1 MQKGERSLVL
11 TRVEVQQKNIDWA
24 FGKTDLSQ
32 AKQDQLRATF
42 NWLQESDRNYLNPT
56 VKQLGNCAS
65 RMHVPFGNL
74 LLRKIPETEPIQL
87 AFRTKANVPAQVS
100 LNTRAVI
107 YEMLRKQAWFKTE
120 SGYAASEL
128 SLIGVAASPRYSVDD
143 VVTKV
148 RSLLTLRHFGSAREL
163 FNDLRMQIARHK
175 ILVMQKGGAGLGTNR
190 PLQVEEVRAFVLL
203 DGYAPLIFLNQ
214 KDSYTARVFS
224 LLHEFV
230 HILRGTDELF
240 ATINHTLKEER
251 FINAVTASFLMPAE
265 EFVTEFRASKI
276 KHVATHFN
284 VSPFAVA
291 IRARHLGLIS
301 DDLNLSELD
310 LESTASHKSVGGN
323 PYYTALSFND
333 NRYMTALVRSQEN
346 GTLPPTKAAALLG
359 VSTKMLDKTIRIFNE
374 REVRL

>member
-1 MQKGERSLVL
+1 MVL

-24 FGKTDLSQ
+24 FGETDLSQ

-56 VKQLGNCAS
+56 VKQLGNFAS

-120 SGYAASEL
+120 SGYADSEL

-148 RSLLTLRHFGSAREL
+148 GSLLTLRHFGSAREL

-175 ILVMQKGGAGLGTNR
+175 ILVMQKGGPGLGTNR

-214 KDSYTARVFS
+214 KDSYMTRVFS
-224 LLHEFV
+224 LIHEFI

-251 FINAVTASFLMPAE
+251 FINEVTASFLMPAE
-265 EFVTEFRASKI
+265 EFVTEFRASGI
-276 KHVATHFN
+276 RE
-284 VSPFAVA
+284 VA

-333 NRYMTALVRSQEN
+333 NRYMTALVKSQEN